1 MRSQCS
7 IHLVVSDNGDK
18 PLRIRQTPGVVC
30 ASLGFLPLLSAGDSG
45 SLKKV
50 PAKCAVPINAFA
62 NISIAQMP
70 PLVNCFFAQNA
81 QGNFD
86 SPNLPKGIHSP
97 KSQNVVLH
105 QL

>member
-81 QGNFD
+81 RENF
-86 SPNLPKGIHSP
+86 
-97 KSQNVVLH
+97 
-105 QL
+105 